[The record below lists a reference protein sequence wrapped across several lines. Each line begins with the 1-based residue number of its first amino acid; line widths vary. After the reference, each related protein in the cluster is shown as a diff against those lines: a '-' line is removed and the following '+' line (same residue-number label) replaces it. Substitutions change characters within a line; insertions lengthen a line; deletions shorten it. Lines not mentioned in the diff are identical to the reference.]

1 MLLYFFQ
8 KARGTGIA
16 HLTVE
21 SVCTKMDDGEAVIAV
36 TENGT
41 WVGYCY
47 IETRQDGKFVSNS
60 GMIVS
65 PAYRRKGVATAIKQV
80 IFTLCHGITTGH
92 AITKLNSRLGF
103 EPVPYSEITTDKQ
116 FWSKCQH
123 CINYDILHAKQCKNC
138 LCTA

>member
-80 IFTLCHGITTGH
+80 IFTLCREKYPDADIFSITTGH
-92 AITKLNSRLGF
+92 AIMKLNSRLGF
-103 EPVPYSEITTDKQ
+103 FCSGT
-116 FWSKCQH
+116 
-123 CINYDILHAKQCKNC
+123 LCKV
-138 LCTA
+138 